1 MQLVIKSV
9 RMRKIITSALVALL
23 TLSVSTVA
31 VADPI
36 RDRQYWLNDFGF
48 TKAWQL
54 SRGEGVRVAVID
66 TGIDASH
73 PSLEGVVVGGIDV
86 SGLGSSDGL
95 TPVGQ
100 NSYHGTMVASLL
112 AGRGD
117 PEDESAGILGTAPKA
132 QLLSV
137 SMAFGVEGLDTDDQ
151 VARGIIW
158 AVDNGAGVI
167 NLSLTRNSVS
177 WPKSWDEAFGYA
189 FENDV
194 VIVAAVGNRVD
205 GTEQVSAPATIPGVI
220 AVAGVDK
227 NAQASELSSTS
238 GFTIAVTAPAEELV
252 AAYPGGEYRIWS
264 GTSGA
269 APIVSGMVAL
279 IRSAYPELD
288 AANVVNRVI
297 ESAVK
302 VGFENYSTSY
312 GYGLIDAERAL
323 RIEPD
328 LVAENPLGS
337 LSEWIALYREGAPV
351 ELAPG
356 EIITPIESPVVEI
369 VQPETLIPNLWLPVA
384 GYAGVGLLA
393 TFLYLVFRP
402 KARGSTSDKRK

>member
-1 MQLVIKSV
+1 M
-9 RMRKIITSALVALL
+9 
-23 TLSVSTVA
+23 
-31 VADPI
+31 
-36 RDRQYWLNDFGF
+36 
-48 TKAWQL
+48 
-54 SRGEGVRVAVID
+54 
-66 TGIDASH
+66 
-73 PSLEGVVVGGIDV
+73 
-86 SGLGSSDGL
+86 
-95 TPVGQ
+95 
-100 NSYHGTMVASLL
+100 
-112 AGRGD
+112 
-117 PEDESAGILGTAPKA
+117 

>member
-1 MQLVIKSV
+1 
-9 RMRKIITSALVALL
+9 MRKVISSALAILL
-23 TLSVSTVA
+23 TLSISTA
-31 VADPI
+31 ASADPI

-54 SRGEGVRVAVID
+54 SQGEGIKVAVID
-66 TGIDASH
+66 TGIDATH
-73 PSLEGVVVGGIDV
+73 PSLAGVVVGGIDV

-112 AGRGD
+112 AGRAN
-117 PEDESAGILGTAPKA
+117 PEDDGAGILGTAPKA

-151 VARGIIW
+151 IARGIIW
-158 AVDNGAGVI
+158 AVDNGAQVI
-167 NLSLTRNSVS
+167 NLSLTRNSVA
-177 WPKSWDEAFGYA
+177 WPETWDEAFGYA
-189 FENDV
+189 FEKDV
-194 VIVAAVGNRVD
+194 VIVAAVGNRED

-220 AVAGVDK
+220 AVAGVNK

-279 IRSAYPELD
+279 IRSLYPELD

-297 ESAVK
+297 QSAVK
-302 VGFENYSTSY
+302 VGFEDYSSSY
-312 GYGLIDAERAL
+312 GYGLIDAEKAL
-323 RIEPD
+323 LIETSS
-328 LVAENPLGS
+328 VSSNPLGS
-337 LSEWIALYREGAPV
+337 LAEWIELYRKDAPL
-351 ELAPG
+351 ELTPG
-356 EIITPIESPVVEI
+356 EILTPIESPVVEI
-369 VQPETLIPNLWLPVA
+369 VEPASSAPNLWLPLA

-393 TFLYLVFRP
+393 TFLYFAFRP
-402 KARGSTSDKRK
+402 KARGPISLKRK

>member
-1 MQLVIKSV
+1 
-9 RMRKIITSALVALL
+9 MRKIVASALIALF
-23 TLSVSTVA
+23 TLSVATSA
-31 VADPI
+31 AADSI

-54 SRGEGVRVAVID
+54 SRGEGIRVAVID
-66 TGIDASH
+66 TGIDATH
-73 PSLEGVVVGGIDV
+73 PSLEGAVVGGIDV
-86 SGLGSSDGL
+86 SGLGTSNGL

-151 VARGIIW
+151 IARGIIW
-158 AVDNGAGVI
+158 AVDNGARVI
-167 NLSLTRNSVS
+167 NMSLTRNSVA

-227 NAQASELSSTS
+227 NAKASELSSTS

-279 IRSAYPELD
+279 IRSLYPELD

-302 VGFENYSTSY
+302 VGFETYSTSY

-323 RIEPD
+323 TIRPD
-328 LVAENPLGS
+328 LILENPLGS
-337 LSEWIALYREGAPV
+337 LSEWITLYREGAPV

-369 VQPETLIPNLWLPVA
+369 VQPESPIPNVWLPLA

-402 KARGSTSDKRK
+402 KARGTTSDKRK